1 MYSTHNAALHRTPL
15 SDGTV
20 MPERMRRPDLEADLA
35 AAVPQVEKTPEP
47 LCGAAGL
54 AAETASALH
63 RVDKQLVAAQED
75 GPWGTDPAVQDQP
88 AVQAKRRR
96 CAARRCH
103 WSGDAGPACAVLVQ
117 RRRFA
122 AKNRLWICN
131 ANFFFYY
138 ILYS

>member
-1 MYSTHNAALHRTPL
+1 
-15 SDGTV
+15 
-20 MPERMRRPDLEADLA
+20 MRWPDLEADLA

-47 LCGAAGL
+47 LWGAAGS

-75 GPWGTDPAVQDQP
+75 DPWGTDPAVQDQP

-103 WSGDAGPACAVLVQ
+103 WSGDAGPACWCRGGAVLLKFGCGFV
-117 RRRFA
+117 RP
-122 AKNRLWICN
+122 I
-131 ANFFFYY
+131 FFLVTSYCTRKCSP
-138 ILYS
+138 IIA